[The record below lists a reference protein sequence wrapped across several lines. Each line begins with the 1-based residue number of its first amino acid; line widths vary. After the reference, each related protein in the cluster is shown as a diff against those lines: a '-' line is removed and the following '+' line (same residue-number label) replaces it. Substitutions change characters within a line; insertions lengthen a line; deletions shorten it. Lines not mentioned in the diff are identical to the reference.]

1 LPNEKDI
8 NAPIK
13 ILLLGSDT
21 NIGEELISF
30 SEELAEFSLT
40 SLTQESFY
48 QTQFSVDS
56 FNKYDVVL
64 DALSIGANTDDFAQ
78 IKACNHMLQDADVSM
93 FMLSSVEVFSGD
105 KGTAYDENE
114 EPDAKSTK
122 GQQLAEIEQLVL
134 SDSNNIVLRSGWLF
148 GCKQQDF
155 VASTLAKLKL
165 GEPVLLEDD
174 LLGNPTPIS
183 DLVRVAFS
191 LIKQR
196 HFGAKNSG
204 VYHYSCAEDISW
216 FGFGEAVL
224 TNASQFNIQFQ
235 ASLQATN
242 SSEAEVTDLTLLRK
256 QSLSC
261 RKIFNHFGVKQR
273 PWRASLRNLVK
284 DLYQMN

>member
-1 LPNEKDI
+1 MPNEKDI

-21 NIGEELISF
+21 NIGEELLSF
-30 SEELAEFSLT
+30 SAELNEFSLT
-40 SLTQESFY
+40 SLTQENFY
-48 QTQFSVDS
+48 QTQFSVNS
-56 FNKYDVVL
+56 FEHYDVVL
-64 DALSIGANTDDFAQ
+64 DALSVGADSGDYAQ
-78 IKACNHMLQDADVSM
+78 IKACNMMLQEADVSM

-105 KGTAYDENE
+105 KGAAYDENE
-114 EPDAKSTK
+114 VPDAKTAK
-122 GQQLAEIEQLVL
+122 GKQLAEIEQQVL
-134 SDSNNIVLRSGWLF
+134 KDDNSIVLRSGWLF

-155 VASTLAKLKL
+155 VASILAKLKL

-174 LLGNPTPIS
+174 LLGNPTPVS

-196 HFGAKNSG
+196 HFGAKNAG
-204 VYHYSCAEDISW
+204 IYHYSCAEDISW

-235 ASLQATN
+235 ASLQAT
-242 SSEAEVTDLTLLRK
+242 SSSQAEVTDLTQLRK

-284 DLYQMN
+284 DLYQMD

>member
-1 LPNEKDI
+1 MPNEKDI

-21 NIGEELISF
+21 NIGEELLSF
-30 SEELAEFSLT
+30 STELNEFSLT
-40 SLTQESFY
+40 SLTQENFY
-48 QTQFSVDS
+48 QTQFSVSS
-56 FNKYDVVL
+56 FEHYDVVL
-64 DALSIGANTDDFAQ
+64 DALSIGADAGDYAQ
-78 IKACNHMLQDADVSM
+78 IKACNIMLQEADVSM

-105 KGTAYDENE
+105 KGAAYDENE
-114 EPDAKSTK
+114 VPDAKSQK
-122 GQQLAEIEQLVL
+122 GKQLAEIEQLVL
-134 SDSNNIVLRSGWLF
+134 KDDNSIVLRSGWLF

-155 VASTLAKLKL
+155 VASILSKLKL

-196 HFGAKNSG
+196 HFGSKNAG

-235 ASLQATN
+235 ASLQAT
-242 SSEAEVTDLTLLRK
+242 SSNQAEVTDLTLLRK

>member
-1 LPNEKDI
+1 MPNEKDI

-21 NIGEELISF
+21 NIGEELLSF
-30 SEELAEFSLT
+30 STELNEFSLT
-40 SLTQESFY
+40 SLTQENFY
-48 QTQFSVDS
+48 QTQFSVSS
-56 FNKYDVVL
+56 FEHYDVVL
-64 DALSIGANTDDFAQ
+64 DALSIGADAGDYAQ
-78 IKACNHMLQDADVSM
+78 IKACNIMLQEADVSM

-105 KGTAYDENE
+105 KGAAYDENE
-114 EPDAKSTK
+114 VPDAKSQK
-122 GQQLAEIEQLVL
+122 GKQLAEIEQLVL
-134 SDSNNIVLRSGWLF
+134 KDDNSIVLRSGWLF

-155 VASTLAKLKL
+155 VASILSKLKL

-196 HFGAKNSG
+196 HFGSKNAG

-235 ASLQATN
+235 ASLQAT
-242 SSEAEVTDLTLLRK
+242 SSSQAEVTDLTLLRK

>member
-1 LPNEKDI
+1 MPNEKDI

-21 NIGEELISF
+21 NIGEEFLSF
-30 SEELAEFSLT
+30 STELNEFSLT
-40 SLTQESFY
+40 SLTQENFY
-48 QTQFSVDS
+48 QTQFSVSS
-56 FNKYDVVL
+56 FEHYDVVL
-64 DALSIGANTDDFAQ
+64 DALSIGADAGDYAQ
-78 IKACNHMLQDADVSM
+78 IKACNIMLQEADVSM

-105 KGTAYDENE
+105 KGAAYDENE
-114 EPDAKSTK
+114 VPDAKSQK
-122 GQQLAEIEQLVL
+122 GKQLAEIEQLVL
-134 SDSNNIVLRSGWLF
+134 KDDNSIVLRSGWLF

-155 VASTLAKLKL
+155 VASILSKLKL

-196 HFGAKNSG
+196 HFGSKNAG

-235 ASLQATN
+235 ASLQAT
-242 SSEAEVTDLTLLRK
+242 SSSQAEVTDLTLLRK